1 MAEAEK
7 LRRGVLASYS
17 TADAVEKY
25 TQRASEGL
33 RNYEKVA
40 IDRFFPLSGK
50 ILVVGC
56 GAGREAFA
64 LETLGYEVKGIDI
77 SENLIT
83 AAKSIANQRHS
94 HVEFE
99 LTNGTNISEPDRTYD
114 IVIFWSQILA
124 NVPTQ
129 EARQTLL
136 QEAFRI
142 LVAGGLSSLT
152 VHDRT
157 RTLRL
162 LEADSRYERINQQGL
177 DDGDVILK
185 EGGKD
190 PVFWHYFD
198 KSEVQNLF
206 VEAGFHDSRIIRVS
220 ELGESWDNVLIGF
233 GRKPG

>member
-1 MAEAEK
+1 MVEAKE

-25 TQRASEGL
+25 TQRVAEGL
-33 RNYEKVA
+33 RKYEKAA
-40 IDRFFPLSGK
+40 IDRFFPISGK
-50 ILVVGC
+50 VLVVGC

-64 LETLGYEVKGIDI
+64 LETLGYKVKGIDI

-83 AAKSIANQRHS
+83 AARSIANQRRS
-94 HVEFE
+94 QVNFE

-114 IVIFWSQILA
+114 IVIFWSQIFA
-124 NVPTQ
+124 NVPTK

-142 LVAGGLSSLT
+142 LVAEGLSSLT

-162 LEADSRYERINQQGL
+162 LEADSRYERIN
-177 DDGDVILK
+177 
-185 EGGKD
+185 
-190 PVFWHYFD
+190 
-198 KSEVQNLF
+198 
-206 VEAGFHDSRIIRVS
+206 
-220 ELGESWDNVLIGF
+220 
-233 GRKPG
+233 

>member
-7 LRRGVLASYS
+7 LRRGVLTSYS

-50 ILVVGC
+50 ILVIGC

-64 LETLGYEVKGIDI
+64 LETLGYKVKGIDI

-124 NVPTQ
+124 NVPTK
-129 EARQTLL
+129 EARQALL

-142 LVAGGLSSLT
+142 LVAGGLASLT

-206 VEAGFHDSRIIRVS
+206 VEAGFHDSRILRVS

-233 GRKPG
+233 GRKS